1 MKSKDQQLLEEAY
14 NEVIAKM
21 MAFGPGNPG
30 WTPERAFTSGVA
42 FEPKG
47 KSPKKKETASNKK
60 AAAFK
65 KIEDPE
71 EDEEFDVEGDPVGS
85 YRSIASPP
93 PEEDPAK
100 SMMYVSEADLEK
112 IYGVN
117 PQMWKSLFTNAEEAI
132 EQEDRGIVFRYIAP
146 HLRQSMEQVVQSLLK

>member
-1 MKSKDQQLLEEAY
+1 MKDKDQQLLEEAY

-21 MAFGPGNPG
+21 MAGANNPG

-47 KSPKKKETASNKK
+47 KSPKKKETVSKKK
-60 AAAFK
+60 AATLK
-65 KIEDPE
+65 KEEPEDE
-71 EDEEFDVEGDPVGS
+71 EEFDVEGDPVGN
-85 YRSIASPP
+85 YQSIAAPP
-93 PEEDPAK
+93 PEEDPVK

-117 PQMWKSLFTNAEEAI
+117 PQMWESLFTNAEEAI
-132 EQEDRGIVFRYIAP
+132 EQEDKGIVFRYIAP
-146 HLRQSMEQVVQSLLK
+146 RLREKIQKDVQSLLK